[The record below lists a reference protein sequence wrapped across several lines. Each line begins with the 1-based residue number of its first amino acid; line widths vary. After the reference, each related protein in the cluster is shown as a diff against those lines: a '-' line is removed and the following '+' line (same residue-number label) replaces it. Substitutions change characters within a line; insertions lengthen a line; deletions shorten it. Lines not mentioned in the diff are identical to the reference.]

1 MNHLGIS
8 LGISPFVTSKQSSP
22 FFQPPRLSWKSL
34 EPTYRPETDWSSFF
48 LIHEWIYGRY
58 IGIFTYKWMP
68 MMDGIY
74 IYGIHSWVI
83 IMVMI
88 HIIDGIHWW
97 YIISTNNQPF
107 MYGRYT
113 NWYMDLMYGKLAI
126 YWKWYPR
133 HVYKLGGDD
142 GILEQQVLN
151 PRKLTAGS

>member
-1 MNHLGIS
+1 
-8 LGISPFVTSKQSSP
+8 
-22 FFQPPRLSWKSL
+22 
-34 EPTYRPETDWSSFF
+34 
-48 LIHEWIYGRY
+48 
-58 IGIFTYKWMP
+58 
-68 MMDGIY
+68 
-74 IYGIHSWVI
+74 
-83 IMVMI
+83 MVMI
-88 HIIDGIHWW
+88 RIIDGIHWW

-151 PRKLTAGS
+151 PRKLTAGR